1 MGCFTSNKYDDNL
14 LGKETQKVIFFCVK
28 PTVFRNQFHKIPSNL
43 HQHSINN
50 VVISVMA
57 GITLTEIKKSFQQ
70 SNSSDKIPYLIRIML
85 TTACAIGHGICAI
98 STQDENEDSKAID
111 STKLLSF
118 LSPLGCCNVIPEC
131 QMDVACGLG
140 GSGIAFVILKTLF

>member
-1 MGCFTSNKYDDNL
+1 M
-14 LGKETQKVIFFCVK
+14 GKETQKVIFFCVK
-28 PTVFRNQFHKIPSNL
+28 PTVFRNQFHKIPLNL
-43 HQHSINN
+43 HQHSMNN

-57 GITLTEIKKSFQQ
+57 GITLTEIKQSFEKT
-70 SNSSDKIPYLIRIML
+70 NSSDKIPYLIRIML

-98 STQDENEDSKAID
+98 STQDEDSKAID

-140 GSGIAFVILKTLF
+140 GSGIAFVILKILF